1 MTAQTVTQSYLS
13 GMADERAIL
22 RQAIADGETDLAG
35 LARDMLDNID
45 RTIARG
51 WSGEMAEYMRGS
63 RDFWRH
69 QVKKYA

>member
-1 MTAQTVTQSYLS
+1 MTTQTVSQSYLD
-13 GMADERAIL
+13 GIADERAIL
-22 RQAIADGETDLAG
+22 RQAIADGETDLAA
-35 LARDMLDNID
+35 LARDMLDNIN

-63 RDFWRH
+63 RDFWRN

>member
-1 MTAQTVTQSYLS
+1 MQTVSQSYLDGIS
-13 GMADERAIL
+13 DERAIL

-35 LARDMLDNID
+35 LARDMLDNIN

-69 QVKKYA
+69 QLKKYA